1 MVSESRRGRCFSKK
15 KKPSSWSGSER
26 GSEASASRG
35 TEVAAGGA
43 ALGPAGTGDGPSGRG
58 AARPVRTEDSSSPLY
73 SLPQLP
79 GGRRPAGEGAG
90 RTPAIGRDSTW
101 GARRRRPPAVGN
113 SCFSPRARRGAGSP
127 GWGSGAV
134 AGVELETAG
143 GGLALLLPAPTGQS
157 RKDPWRLV
165 QGHRA
170 VRTGLEGELLGSP
183 KPNTRALRARPR
195 RQDRFES
202 PSGLGAVCKEPVPSQ
217 TPGAK
222 AICLL

>member
-1 MVSESRRGRCFSKK
+1 M
-15 KKPSSWSGSER
+15 
-26 GSEASASRG
+26 
-35 TEVAAGGA
+35 
-43 ALGPAGTGDGPSGRG
+43 
-58 AARPVRTEDSSSPLY
+58 RTEDSSSPLC
-73 SLPQLP
+73 SLPQRP
-79 GGRRPAGEGAG
+79 GGRRPVGEGAG

-113 SCFSPRARRGAGSP
+113 SCFSPGARRGAGSP

-157 RKDPWRLV
+157 RKDPWRLG
-165 QGHRA
+165 QGHRT

-195 RQDRFES
+195 WHDRFES
-202 PSGLGAVCKEPVPSQ
+202 PSGLGAVCKETGSLPDTWGQSDLPPLGVWTLRKRPQVFLAHKSWCCGE
-217 TPGAK
+217 PRG
-222 AICLL
+222 